1 MKETELKNTS
11 ETSEREVQNLSGQD
25 KARKH
30 RKTAKAA
37 ISFIVMIVL
46 LVALFFAAVNI
57 GSLKVSFPELLK
69 GLFVK
74 YNEDVATI
82 YDLRFPRIVIS
93 MLAGAAIAELTGKME
108 EFMNDLIGERM
119 EQVYQEKDGQ
129 QYDPFNEKLETKLQK
144 IFQKLSDKQR
154 TILFDYMTETSNKC
168 SDLNE
173 FYYRMGLRD
182 GLMLKEALQVMLDAL
197 TV

>member
-1 MKETELKNTS
+1 M
-11 ETSEREVQNLSGQD
+11 
-25 KARKH
+25 
-30 RKTAKAA
+30 
-37 ISFIVMIVL
+37 
-46 LVALFFAAVNI
+46 
-57 GSLKVSFPELLK
+57 
-69 GLFVK
+69 
-74 YNEDVATI
+74 
-82 YDLRFPRIVIS
+82 
-93 MLAGAAIAELTGKME
+93 ELTGKME

-129 QYDPFNEKLETKLQK
+129 QYDPFNEKLEMKLQK

-182 GLMLKEALQVMLDAL
+182 GLKLREAIQVMLESL
-197 TV
+197 MG

>member
-1 MKETELKNTS
+1 M
-11 ETSEREVQNLSGQD
+11 
-25 KARKH
+25 
-30 RKTAKAA
+30 
-37 ISFIVMIVL
+37 
-46 LVALFFAAVNI
+46 
-57 GSLKVSFPELLK
+57 
-69 GLFVK
+69 
-74 YNEDVATI
+74 
-82 YDLRFPRIVIS
+82 
-93 MLAGAAIAELTGKME
+93 ELTGKME

-129 QYDPFNEKLETKLQK
+129 QYDPFNEKLEMKLQK
-144 IFQKLSDKQR
+144 ILSDKQR

-182 GLMLKEALQVMLDAL
+182 GLMLKEVIQVMLDAL

>member
-1 MKETELKNTS
+1 M
-11 ETSEREVQNLSGQD
+11 
-25 KARKH
+25 
-30 RKTAKAA
+30 
-37 ISFIVMIVL
+37 
-46 LVALFFAAVNI
+46 
-57 GSLKVSFPELLK
+57 
-69 GLFVK
+69 
-74 YNEDVATI
+74 
-82 YDLRFPRIVIS
+82 
-93 MLAGAAIAELTGKME
+93 ELTERME

-129 QYDPFNEKLETKLQK
+129 QYDPFNEKLEMKLQK

-182 GLMLKEALQVMLDAL
+182 GLMLKEVTSSQPHYNLPSDSQTSPTRLLIQATPIGYLAIFQMLPTFSAHDL
-197 TV
+197 P